1 VNKDLSN
8 IVIVISQQ
16 MPHSP
21 KSKAAAA
28 HSKRCASKSP
38 SDGTS
43 SKRSRTTTDASDFED
58 QMEQS
63 QSAHN
68 VDDDEL
74 GGYGNVDSQG
84 NNQGKVNSTLI
95 LNYLY

>member
-1 VNKDLSN
+1 
-8 IVIVISQQ
+8 

-28 HSKRCASKSP
+28 HSKRRASKSL
-38 SDGTS
+38 SDETS

-63 QSAHN
+63 QSARN

-74 GGYGNVDSQG
+74 GGYGNVDTQG
-84 NNQGKVNSTLI
+84 DNQGKVNSMLI
-95 LNYLY
+95 LYSLY

>member
-1 VNKDLSN
+1 MNKDLSN

-28 HSKRCASKSP
+28 RSKRRASKSL
-38 SDGTS
+38 SDETS

-63 QSAHN
+63 QSARN

-95 LNYLY
+95 LNYVY